1 MVDSAT
7 WYLGPIGDL
16 RPLFCPQRDISMNL
30 IRYGGVHQGLSGAR
44 TMDVTGHKY
53 EFTFNWKYMTKS
65 DWIWLEALHTRY
77 FPGPFWL
84 LNPIKLN
91 LLTRESSALKSAINT
106 THGLEGSSVT
116 LALAADWPTGI
127 GIATNSLA
135 VTGTGTGGTLT
146 LDEGLGFPAI
156 AGETYW
162 VNLYVKNTVVA
173 GLTTENT
180 FAINWL
186 DSSGAVIGTPT
197 QVTLGQSGSWTQ
209 VSLSSTP
216 PAGAVT
222 GFVKFLIKNGATY
235 RFAAPMVNIGTSAVP
250 WEIGGGA
257 SLVVVDQLATSSPRF
272 PLTDCTMTLLEV

>member
-1 MVDSAT
+1 VETAT
-7 WYLGPIGDL
+7 WYLGPAGNL
-16 RPLFCPQRDISMNL
+16 RPLICPERDITINL
-30 IRYGGVHQGLSGAR
+30 VRYGGVHQGLSGAR

-53 EFTFNWKYMTKS
+53 EFTFNWKHMEKS
-65 DWIWLEALHTRY
+65 EWVWLEALHTRY

-84 LNPIKLN
+84 ISPLKAQ
-91 LLTRESSALKSAINT
+91 LLTRESSAFKSAING

-116 LALAADWPTGI
+116 IGVNTDWPTNV
-127 GIATNSLA
+127 GIATSSLV
-135 VTGTGTGGTLT
+135 VTGTGTGGTIT
-146 LDEGLGFPAI
+146 LDEGLGFPAV

-186 DSSGAVIGTPT
+186 NSSGAVIGTPT

-235 RFAAPMVNIGTSAVP
+235 RFAAPMVNIGSAALP

-257 SLVVVDQLATSSPRF
+257 SLVVVDQLSTSSPRF
-272 PLTDCTMTLLEV
+272 PLSDCTMTVLEV

>member
-1 MVDSAT
+1 MDAAT
-7 WYLGPIGDL
+7 WYLGPAGNL
-16 RPLFCPQRDISMNL
+16 RSLVCPERNVSMNL

-53 EFTFNWKYMTKS
+53 EYGFSWTHMENSEWL
-65 DWIWLEALHTRY
+65 WLEALHTRY

-84 LNPIKLN
+84 VSPLKAQ
-91 LLTRESSALKSAINT
+91 LLTRESAALKTAVNT
-106 THGLEGSSVT
+106 THGVEGTSVT
-116 LALAADWPTGI
+116 TAAVSDWPSGV
-127 GIATNSLA
+127 GIATTSLA
-135 VTGTGTGGTLT
+135 VTGTGSGGILT

-156 AGETYW
+156 AGETYQ

-186 DSSGAVIGTPT
+186 DSTGAVIGTPT

-235 RFAAPMVNIGTSAVP
+235 RMAAPMVNIGPAILP

-257 SLVVVDQLATSSPRF
+257 SLVVVDQLATTSPRF
-272 PLTDCTMTLLEV
+272 PLTNCSMTLLEV